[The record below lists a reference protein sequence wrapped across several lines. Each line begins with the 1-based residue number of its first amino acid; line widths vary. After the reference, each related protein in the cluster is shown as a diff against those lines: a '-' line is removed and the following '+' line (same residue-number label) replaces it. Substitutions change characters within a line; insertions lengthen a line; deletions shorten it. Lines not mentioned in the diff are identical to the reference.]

1 MDGVLESGF
10 EVGFIIGVVEEGVVL
25 TGVVVGT
32 VVIGVVMSFLVVE
45 IEEVKYNCFTWWSW
59 SVMCPIDIFFVEIEP
74 VLEIK

>member
-25 TGVVVGT
+25 TGVIVGT

-45 IEEVKYNCFTWWSW
+45 IEEVKYNCFT
-59 SVMCPIDIFFVEIEP
+59 
-74 VLEIK
+74 